1 MAEEKSAPKKE
12 KPAKAAAPAGAPDAA
27 ATTPAEKK
35 AKGLKAAADKAAAA
49 EGSVPGL
56 AGEAAP
62 KAAAAPEK
70 PVEMVGGVAKQPT
83 AEDLLKEELGTIKVR
98 KAKGS
103 KNVTS
108 GYANVLASFNNTI
121 VSITDQK
128 GQVIAWSSAGKCNFR
143 GSRKSTAYAAQVV
156 AQDAARNAMSHGLK
170 DIQIRVSGPGLGRDS
185 AIRALQAIGLEI
197 TSIVDVTPIPHNG
210 CRPRKRRRV

>member
-12 KPAKAAAPAGAPDAA
+12 KPAKPAVDGAPAA
-27 ATTPAEKK
+27 TPAEKK
-35 AKGLKAAADKAAAA
+35 AKGLKAAAAAATAA
-49 EGSVPGL
+49 EGSIPG
-56 AGEAAP
+56 ATGEAAP
-62 KAAAAPEK
+62 KAAPAPSDK
-70 PVEMVGGVAKQPT
+70 PVEMIGGVAKQPT

-121 VSITDQK
+121 VSITDHK

-156 AQDAARNAMSHGLK
+156 AQDAARNAMAHGLK

>member
-1 MAEEKSAPKKE
+1 MAEEKSAPKNEKPVADTAPAAE
-12 KPAKAAAPAGAPDAA
+12 KPAKGSKSGGKGKPAAEGAAPAAGGAAPAAAPAPD
-27 ATTPAEKK
+27 
-35 AKGLKAAADKAAAA
+35 
-49 EGSVPGL
+49 
-56 AGEAAP
+56 
-62 KAAAAPEK
+62 K
-70 PVEMVGGVAKQPT
+70 PVEMIGGVAKQPT

-108 GYANVLASFNNTI
+108 GFANVLASFNNTI
-121 VSITDQK
+121 VSITDHK

-143 GSRKSTAYAAQVV
+143 GSRKSTAYAAQIV
-156 AQDAARNAMSHGLK
+156 AQDAARNAMAHGLK
-170 DIQIRVSGPGLGRDS
+170 DIVIRVSGPGLGRDS